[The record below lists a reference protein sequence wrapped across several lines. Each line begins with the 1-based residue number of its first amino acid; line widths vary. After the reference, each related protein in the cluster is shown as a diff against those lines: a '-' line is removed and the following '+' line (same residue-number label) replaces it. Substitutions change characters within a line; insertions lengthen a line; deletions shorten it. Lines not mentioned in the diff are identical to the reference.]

1 MSLQKQSILFIN
13 GLDKTVNENMLYQL
27 FNDYSV
33 SYIKIAKDHNTRESF
48 GYAFIGFKNNAK
60 AEEAIKKLNYSK
72 LAKKTLRISWY
83 NREPGNFRS
92 KLENNIFVKKIPK
105 EVTAKEFDEYFRQFG
120 NIVSAKLAEDE
131 EGESMGYGFVLYD
144 SEEGAKKAIAEC
156 HGKEWKGKKL
166 FVAQFQK
173 NRPKQAPKYNNIY
186 VRNIPKSWSEE
197 DIKKYFSKYGEIGSM
212 IVRVPEAD
220 KLKKELPEE
229 KRKHILEHKYAF
241 VCFKSLDGPAK
252 KAVAKVP
259 YLKLEDEE
267 YNKKIEQIGKTVNE
281 NGVDEDNMYKCA
293 CFILDNNSEDKVKD
307 KEELEKL
314 IKAFKDLINDNDGVY
329 MIKNKDGRLDCCQ
342 ALKKAEREKKLKQ
355 LYEKIKKKI
364 KIKYK
369 FCNLYVKNL
378 PNDYTDEKLKEL
390 FGQFGKIR
398 SAKVVKKELESHY
411 LVIKKTVKV
420 FGFVCFF
427 GAETAKE
434 AKTKLKDYSV
444 TINGPKLYV
453 DYHQTK
459 KERTEFLKLKLLK
472 DNDNKRNKPN
482 QGMFQQGMPMFP
494 PQMQQFPP
502 MMPIGRPMMMPFNN
516 SMRPQQMM
524 MPPHPEPRNMDKSTR
539 QDYYG
544 EKLFTKISTNPAF
557 TNYASY
563 FSKIVGIFLDL
574 EDNIIEKLLENDKYF
589 QEQVEETIHLLT
601 EKGKSG

>member
-105 EVTAKEFDEYFRQFG
+105 EITPKEFDEYFRKFG

-156 HGKEWKGKKL
+156 HGKEWNGKKL

-173 NRPKQAPKYNNIY
+173 NRPKQVPKYNNIY
-186 VRNIPKSWSEE
+186 VRNIPKNWSED
-197 DIKKYFSKYGEIGSM
+197 DIKKYFSQYGEIGSM

-259 YLKLEDEE
+259 YLKLEDEK
-267 YNKKIEQIGKTVNE
+267 YNQKIEEISKKVNE
-281 NGVDEDNMYKCA
+281 AGVGEDDMYKCA
-293 CFILDNNSEDKVKD
+293 CYIMDNNAEEKIEN
-307 KEELEKL
+307 KEELERL
-314 IKAFKDLINDNDGVY
+314 VKAFKDLINDNDGVY
-329 MIKNKDGRLDCCQ
+329 MIKSKEGRLDCCQ

-364 KIKYK
+364 KEKYK

-378 PNDYTDEKLKEL
+378 PNDFTDEKLKEL
-390 FGQFGKIR
+390 FGKFGKIR

-411 LVIKKTVKV
+411 LVIKKTIKV

-427 GAETAKE
+427 EPETAKE
-434 AKTKLKDYSV
+434 AKSKLKDYSITV
-444 TINGPKLYV
+444 NGPKLYV

-472 DNDNKRNKPN
+472 DNNNRNKQNPMFQPGMPVFPN
-482 QGMFQQGMPMFP
+482 QF
-494 PQMQQFPP
+494 P
-502 MMPIGRPMMMPFNN
+502 MMPMPRPVMMPYNNMRQPMMPMP
-516 SMRPQQMM
+516 PQQ
-524 MPPHPEPRNMDKSTR
+524 PRVDPRTMDKATR

-544 EKLFTKISTNPAF
+544 EQLFTKISKHPQFA
-557 TNYASY
+557 NYASY

-574 EDNIIEKLLENDKYF
+574 EDNIIEKLIKDDAYF
-589 QEQVEETIHLLT
+589 QQQVEETIHLLT